1 MDAILERAHQ
11 LKQDLIDFVMDA
23 EGDIAQALESYAA
36 IQARRGSGDNVQRD
50 MIIDGFI
57 TEGKVGDKAPLDI
70 FLQDNE
76 LPQADIDLLR
86 KWRRSF
92 IGLFTISEI
101 FPDGFELTN
110 WLTEKRYIVKPDN
123 PRMLQDLSRCKVGE
137 ILLSRISPVTDTYWS
152 FSGPCTVMGK
162 LGKPKL
168 AVAIGNFKD
177 NHRNHLY
184 SDAPDLLE
192 EAWLSVEKY
201 HSLFVDFFG
210 SDEVTMPGYQL
221 NKKMT
226 EFQEILTQKQLEQ
239 AGVDTSKSLTEMAQ
253 SAGVDEEEI
262 KAAAT
267 ELGADSDVVSKLF
280 DAKSTTGKMVAPKV
294 ELPAE
299 LKKAEQV
306 TAISDP
312 RWGQMLLPTYAKMKS
327 ILTAD
332 DWQSI
337 EGAEKLVRFYLE
349 DKTINALIWRRLAKE
364 YPAQLE
370 KVLQAILQRPEFKL
384 ERDLDSLI
392 ESNHKLLEPELPEIA
407 SVPLHLHNLFQ
418 EAMTEVNKSKPKGKN
433 QKPVAKKGFSM

>member
-1 MDAILERAHQ
+1 MDAILERTHQ

-36 IQARRGSGDNVQRD
+36 IQARRGSGDTVQRD

-57 TEGKVGDKAPLDI
+57 TEGKVGNKVPLDI
-70 FLQDNE
+70 FLQENK
-76 LPQADIDLLR
+76 LPQVDIDLLQN
-86 KWRRSF
+86 WRQSF

-101 FPDGFELTN
+101 LADGFELTN

-123 PRMLQDLSRCKVGE
+123 QRMLQDLSRCKVGE

-152 FSGPCTVMGK
+152 FSGPCSVMGK

-201 HSLFVDFFG
+201 HQQFVDFFG

-221 NKKMT
+221 SKKMT
-226 EFQEILTQKQLEQ
+226 EFQEILTQNQLEQ
-239 AGVDTSKSLTEMAQ
+239 AGVDSSKSLTEMAQ
-253 SAGVDEEEI
+253 SAGVDEDEI

-267 ELGADSDVVSKLF
+267 ELGADSDTISQLF
-280 DAKSTTGKMVAPKV
+280 DAKNATGKMVAPKV
-294 ELPAE
+294 ELPAD
-299 LKKAEQV
+299 LKKAEQL
-306 TAISDP
+306 TAISHP
-312 RWGQMLLPTYAKMKS
+312 RWGQMLLPTYTKMKS

-349 DKTINALIWRRLAKE
+349 DKTINAFIWRRLAKE
-364 YPAQLE
+364 YPTQLE
-370 KVLQAILQRPEFKL
+370 KILQTILGRPDFKL
-384 ERDLDSLI
+384 KSDLDTLL

-418 EAMTEVNKSKPKGKN
+418 EAVSEVSKSKSKTK
-433 QKPVAKKGFSM
+433 KPAAKKGFSS

>member
-1 MDAILERAHQ
+1 VDALLERTHQ
-11 LKQDLIDFVMDA
+11 LKQDLIDYVMDA
-23 EGDIAQALESYAA
+23 EGEIAQALESYAA
-36 IQARRGSGDNVQRD
+36 IQARRGSGDTVQRD

-57 TEGKVGDKAPLDI
+57 AEGKIGDKSPLDI
-70 FLQDNE
+70 YLHE
-76 LPQADIDLLR
+76 TKLPQADIDLLQN
-86 KWRRSF
+86 WRRSF

-101 FPDGFELTN
+101 LPDGFELTN
-110 WLTEKRYIVKPDN
+110 WLTEKRYIVKADN
-123 PRMLQDLSRCKVGE
+123 QRMLQELLRCKVGE
-137 ILLSRISPVTDTYWS
+137 ILLSRISPVNDTYWS
-152 FSGPCTVMGK
+152 FSGPCSVMGK
-162 LGKPKL
+162 LGRPKL
-168 AVAIGNFKD
+168 AVAIGKFKD

-201 HSLFVDFFG
+201 HSSFIDFFG

-239 AGVDTSKSLTEMAQ
+239 AGVDTSKSLTEMAA
-253 SAGVDEEEI
+253 SVGVDEDEI

-267 ELGADSDVVSKLF
+267 ELGADSGIVSQLF
-280 DAKSTTGKMVAPKV
+280 DAKNTTGKMVAPKV
-294 ELPAE
+294 ELPAD
-299 LKKAEQV
+299 LKKAEQL
-306 TAISDP
+306 TAISHP

-337 EGAEKLVRFYLE
+337 ENAEKLVRFYLE
-349 DKTINALIWRRLAKE
+349 DKTINAFIWRRLAKE

-370 KVLQAILQRPEFKL
+370 KILQTILQRPELNL
-384 ERDLDSLI
+384 ERDLDTLL
-392 ESNHKLLEPELPEIA
+392 ETNHKLLEPELPEIA

-418 EAMTEVNKSKPKGKN
+418 EAVTEVSKSKSKSK
-433 QKPVAKKGFSM
+433 KPVTKGFQRD

>member
-1 MDAILERAHQ
+1 MDAILERTHQ

-23 EGDIAQALESYAA
+23 EGELAQALESYAA
-36 IQARRGSGDNVQRD
+36 IQARRGSGDTVQRD

-70 FLQDNE
+70 FLQDNK
-76 LPQADIDLLR
+76 LPQADIDLLNN
-86 KWRRSF
+86 WRGSF
-92 IGLFTISEI
+92 IGLFTVSEVL
-101 FPDGFELTN
+101 PDGFELTN

-123 PRMLQDLSRCKVGE
+123 QRMLQDLSRCTVGE
-137 ILLSRISPVTDTYWS
+137 ILLSRISPVTDIYWS
-152 FSGPCTVMGK
+152 FSGPCSVMGK
-162 LGKPKL
+162 LGRPKL

-201 HSLFVDFFG
+201 HQQFVDFFG

-221 NKKMT
+221 SKKMT
-226 EFQEILTQKQLEQ
+226 EFQEILTQNQLEQ
-239 AGVDTSKSLTEMAQ
+239 AGVDTSKSLTEMAE
-253 SAGVDEEEI
+253 SAGVDEDEI

-267 ELGADSDVVSKLF
+267 ELGADSSVVSQLF
-280 DAKSTTGKMVAPKV
+280 DAKNTTGKMVAPKV
-294 ELPAE
+294 ELPPD
-299 LKKAEQV
+299 LKKAEQL
-306 TAISDP
+306 TAISHP

-349 DKTINALIWRRLAKE
+349 DKTINAFICQRLAKE
-364 YPAQLE
+364 YPTQLE
-370 KVLQAILQRPEFKL
+370 KILQTILGRPDFNL
-384 ERDLDSLI
+384 QRDLDTLL
-392 ESNHKLLEPELPEIA
+392 ESNHKLIEPELPEIA

-418 EAMTEVNKSKPKGKN
+418 EAVTEVSKSKSKTK
-433 QKPVAKKGFSM
+433 KPAAKKGFSS

>member
-1 MDAILERAHQ
+1 MDAILERTHQ

-23 EGDIAQALESYAA
+23 EGELAQALESYAA
-36 IQARRGSGDNVQRD
+36 IQARRGSGDTVQRD

-70 FLQDNE
+70 FLQDNK
-76 LPQADIDLLR
+76 LPQPDIDLLQN
-86 KWRRSF
+86 WRRSF
-92 IGLFTISEI
+92 IGLFTVSEVL
-101 FPDGFELTN
+101 PDGFELTN

-123 PRMLQDLSRCKVGE
+123 QRMLQDLSRCTVGE
-137 ILLSRISPVTDTYWS
+137 ILLTRISPVTDTYWS
-152 FSGPCTVMGK
+152 FSGPCSVMGK
-162 LGKPKL
+162 LGRPKL
-168 AVAIGNFKD
+168 AVAIGKFKD

-201 HSLFVDFFG
+201 HQQFVDFFG

-221 NKKMT
+221 SKKMT
-226 EFQEILTQKQLEQ
+226 EFQEILTSKQLEQ
-239 AGVDTSKSLTEMAQ
+239 AGVDTSKSLTEMAE
-253 SAGVDEEEI
+253 SAGVDEDEI

-267 ELGADSDVVSKLF
+267 ELGATESVVSQLF
-280 DAKSTTGKMVAPKV
+280 DAKNTTGKMVAPKV
-294 ELPAE
+294 ELPPD
-299 LKKAEQV
+299 LKKAEQL
-306 TAISDP
+306 TAISHP

-337 EGAEKLVRFYLE
+337 EGAEKLVRFYIE
-349 DKTINALIWRRLAKE
+349 DKTINAFIWRRLAKE
-364 YPAQLE
+364 YPTQLE
-370 KVLQAILQRPEFKL
+370 KILQTILGRPDFNL
-384 ERDLDSLI
+384 QNDLDTLL

-418 EAMTEVNKSKPKGKN
+418 EAVTEVSKSKSKTK
-433 QKPVAKKGFSM
+433 KPAAKKGFSA